1 MGNGDHERKKRM
13 AVISVSGILLVAM
26 VAAVGVGLSG
36 AGGGAAAGDH
46 SEKDQISSSQ
56 KNVEML
62 CSSAQYKET
71 CQHSLS
77 KANNNG
83 TTDVKELIKIAFHAA
98 AKEFKKLINNST
110 LFEEL
115 AKDNMT
121 KQAMEICHEVLDY
134 AIDDIRH
141 SIDSVEQFDIS
152 KLGQYAYDVKVWLG
166 GTISH
171 QQTCLDG
178 FENTTTHAAETMA
191 KVLNTSLELSMNALD
206 IISGLSDVADAFG
219 FTTIFGSAVQDNGTV
234 NTTNEQAHHGNESTS
249 SRKLLQSLP
258 SWVSARH
265 HRHHLARAAAG
276 AAHVKPDVV
285 VAQDGTGQFTTL
297 TEALT
302 TVPKINKKPYVIYVK
317 AGIYNEIV
325 KIPKQSSYITII
337 GDGPTC
343 TRFTGNLNY
352 ADGVQTY
359 NTATFAV
366 NAPYFTAMHVGFE
379 NSAGAMKHQ
388 AVALRVTADKAV
400 FYNCHMD
407 GYQDTLYAQSHRQF
421 YRDCLISGTIDFI
434 FGDADMVFQNCALV
448 VRQPL
453 GNQNSIVSASGRNVI
468 NSPSAMV
475 FQSCRF
481 IGDKL
486 YLSDANKKPAYL
498 GRPWR
503 AYAKV
508 VIMDSQ
514 IDGIFAPEGYL
525 SWMGSIYHLTSVFN
539 EYNNKGPGADTS
551 HRVKWPGVKTITA
564 VQAANFYPRKFYEF
578 HNATTSEDDSWISA
592 SGIPY
597 STGPM

>member
-1 MGNGDHERKKRM
+1 MSNGDHERKKKI

-36 AGGGAAAGDH
+36 TGEEAYDAVASAEDDGG
-46 SEKDQISSSQ
+46 EKKQISASQ
-56 KNVEML
+56 KDVEML

-71 CQHSLS
+71 CKHSLA
-77 KANNNG
+77 KANNG
-83 TTDVKELIKIAFHAA
+83 TTDVKELIKTAFHAA
-98 AKEFKKLINNST
+98 AKEFKKFIDNST
-110 LFEEL
+110 LFDEL

-134 AIDDIRH
+134 AIDDVKN
-141 SIDSVEQFDIS
+141 SINSVEQFDIS
-152 KLGQYAYDVKVWLG
+152 KLSDYAYDVKVWLG

-171 QQTCLDG
+171 QRTCLDG

-191 KVLNTSLELSMNALD
+191 NVLNTSLELSMNALD
-206 IISGLSDVADAFG
+206 IISGLSDVAEAFG
-219 FTTIFGSAVQDNGTV
+219 LAGLGGQQDHGT
-234 NTTNEQAHHGNESTS
+234 NNTS
-249 SRKLLQSLP
+249 SRKLLESLP
-258 SWVSARH
+258 SWVGDSQ
-265 HRHHLARAAAG
+265 HRHLLAAAAAG
-276 AAHVKPDVV
+276 ASNVKPNAV
-285 VAQDGTGQFTTL
+285 VAQDGSGQFKTL
-297 TEALT
+297 TDAINS
-302 TVPKINKKPYVIYVK
+302 VPKNNKKPYVIYVK
-317 AGIYNEIV
+317 AGIYKEIV
-325 KIPKQSSYITII
+325 KIPKQSSYITIV
-337 GDGPTC
+337 GDGPTL
-343 TRFTGNLNY
+343 TRFTGGLNF

-359 NTATFAV
+359 NTATFGV

-379 NSAGAMKHQ
+379 NSAGAIKHQ

-421 YRDCLISGTIDFI
+421 YRDCVISGTIDFI
-434 FGDADMVFQNCALV
+434 FGDADMVFQNCTLV
-448 VRQPL
+448 VRPPL
-453 GNQNSIVSASGRNVI
+453 SNQNCIVSASGRNVI

-481 IGDKL
+481 TADTL
-486 YLSDANKKPAYL
+486 YLSDPAKKPAYL

-508 VIMDSQ
+508 VIMDSE

-525 SWMGSIYHLTSVFN
+525 SWMGSIYHLTSIFN

-551 HRVKWPGVKTITA
+551 HRVKWPGVKVITA
-564 VQAANFYPRKFYEF
+564 SQAANFYPRKFFEF
-578 HNATTSEDDSWISA
+578 RNATTAEDDSWISA

-597 STGPM
+597 SVGPMAVPN